1 MTNREKITSKEIE
14 LLQNKTNQVA
24 AAMVMLE
31 NINRNYYGEHNRNT
45 KSRMNELLVL
55 LKDKEQKFSLS
66 VRAANAL
73 SILDAMTQEKMMK
86 ITYQN
91 NAMASCIKS

>member
-1 MTNREKITSKEIE
+1 MHSNENYNDGYRKKNTNSFNSKKITSKEKE
-14 LLQNKTNQVA
+14 LLQNKTNQENLA

-55 LKDKEQKFSLS
+55 LKDKEQKL
-66 VRAANAL
+66 AYL
-73 SILDAMTQEKMMK
+73 
-86 ITYQN
+86 
-91 NAMASCIKS
+91 